1 VLAVVS
7 HDLRNP
13 LNAVLLGAVIL
24 DDYSDPERWTER
36 DRQQIR
42 AIRSSAEQM
51 TALIHDLVE
60 VVALEAGT
68 RIMQAGR
75 LEPAKAI
82 RSAAEMY
89 EGLAAEKGVALHVPR
104 CDVPDVHADRARVL
118 QVLSNLVG
126 NALKFT
132 PPGGE
137 VTVIAERA
145 GDAVVFRVADT
156 GEGIAPEHLPRL
168 FDRFWQAE
176 RGTRTG
182 LGLGLAIA
190 KGIVE
195 AHGGRIWA
203 ESEPGRGS
211 SFYFTLPVFK
221 SAES

>member
-1 VLAVVS
+1 
-7 HDLRNP
+7 
-13 LNAVLLGAVIL
+13 
-24 DDYSDPERWTER
+24 
-36 DRQQIR
+36 
-42 AIRSSAEQM
+42 M
-51 TALIHDLVE
+51 TTLIHDLVE

-68 RIMQAGR
+68 RDMQAHR

-82 RSAAEMY
+82 RSVAEMY
-89 EGLAAEKGVALHVPR
+89 LGLAAEKGVAVEVPP
-104 CDVPDVHADRARVL
+104 CEVPDVRADRARVL

-132 PPGGE
+132 PAGGT
-137 VTVIAERA
+137 VTVTAEAA
-145 GDAVVFRVADT
+145 GESVAFHVADT

-176 RGTRTG
+176 RGDRKG

-203 ESEPGRGS
+203 ESVPGQGS
-211 SFYFTLPVFK
+211 TFSFTLPVYRDG
-221 SAES
+221 